1 MIKSPDCVKRFHS
14 ARVRFLKG
22 ALNSFFKR
30 EFPKLI
36 GPILRNKLIDELI
49 KILEKTLPLKDHLKP
64 GQVVWNAVDPAMKW
78 WTLG

>member
-36 GPILRNKLIDELI
+36 GPILRNKQGRFRKP
-49 KILEKTLPLKDHLKP
+49 KIRTRHPND
-64 GQVVWNAVDPAMKW
+64 D
-78 WTLG
+78 